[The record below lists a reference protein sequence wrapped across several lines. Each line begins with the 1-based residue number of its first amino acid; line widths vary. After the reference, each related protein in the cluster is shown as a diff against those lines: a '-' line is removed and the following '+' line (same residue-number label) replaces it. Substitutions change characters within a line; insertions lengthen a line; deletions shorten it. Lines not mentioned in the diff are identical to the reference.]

1 MSRVAASL
9 QYLVIY
15 NATLQPPEST
25 PEDDEDAQEQAQIVF
40 YTASERAVS
49 RDRML
54 RQVGLARA
62 LVSFTETFA
71 AGATCDNVHAQG
83 KRLIMVSPEPDYW
96 LHASVAVARTPRPAK
111 SKAGESS
118 SPSTQPMVYHEH
130 SVHDAALR
138 AHLLRGYEDFKLLHG
153 TFSSILA
160 QTNGRQ
166 TLERLL
172 ERFFTVWAWA
182 WDLESSETLREHLGV
197 SSHPLAKAL
206 SPTVEEYC
214 SQLPDELVGLVVTSS
229 HVVPTDSASRVPQSL
244 LRHLISLSPVP
255 TPTPVTKAA
264 STRRSRMSA
273 KAPGTAKSGG
283 TLGFFNTLHMPTM
296 SVGSMDVTKWN
307 WSGYLTFGAGSKNNS
322 TSTAA
327 AEKASRDE
335 PTSISVTTTNGETV
349 PLPPSDTLG
358 SRVEV
363 HSEIDTKSLS
373 DALNEDSVE
382 SPQDQRTT
390 DTTAD
395 TQPPVDDSPVPKTE
409 PASEAD
415 SLPDAVSEQQ
425 PESITD
431 PPVVPAVDTSA
442 PQPPPPPDDLVT
454 SPIEA
459 APPHVEF
466 SSFTAHLPEL
476 LDGTKSSALMRRRVY
491 HLNDHGFT
499 VAVILPA
506 TAQANGSPFAPAEQ
520 DDTAHLV
527 TRTSAL
533 LQELRLIVDREANA
547 SPSTSKPS
555 SAAQP
560 TQHLLALR
568 NGLTAQ
574 GSSGFASTS
583 PYLFECEHLID
594 VDAETEEVFSRTT
607 NPARWYVANRLTD
620 GELYLE
626 NARKEASLVD
636 VDDEVATLRRRYAA

>member
-118 SPSTQPMVYHEH
+118 SPSTQPMLYHEH
-130 SVHDAALR
+130 SVHDTALR

-182 WDLESSETLREHLGV
+182 WDVESSETLRDHLGV
-197 SSHPLAKAL
+197 PSHPLAKAL
-206 SPTVEEYC
+206 SPIVEEYC
-214 SQLPDELVGLVVTSS
+214 SQLPDELMALVVTSS
-229 HVVPTDSASRVPQSL
+229 HVVPTDSTSRVPQSL
-244 LRHLISLSPVP
+244 LRHLMSLSPVP

-273 KAPGTAKSGG
+273 KPPGAAKGGG
-283 TLGFFNTLHMPTM
+283 TLGFFNTLHMPSM
-296 SVGSMDVTKWN
+296 SVSSMDVTKWN
-307 WSGYLTFGAGSKNNS
+307 WSGYLTFGAGSKTNS
-322 TSTAA
+322 TSIA
-327 AEKASRDE
+327 AEKASQDK
-335 PTSISVTTTNGETV
+335 PQTSISVTTANGETL

-373 DALNEDSVE
+373 DALGEEAE
-382 SPQDQRTT
+382 SPQQDQQPT

-395 TQPPVDDSPVPKTE
+395 AQPPQDDT
-409 PASEAD
+409 PAPQTGPA
-415 SLPDAVSEQQ
+415 PDVVSTASDRQ
-425 PESITD
+425 PES
-431 PPVVPAVDTSA
+431 VSEASALPAVDTTGSPA
-442 PQPPPPPDDLVT
+442 PPPADDLVT
-454 SPIEA
+454 SPVET

-466 SSFTAHLPEL
+466 SSFTVHVPEL
-476 LDGTKSSALMRRRVY
+476 LDGTKSSALIRRRTY

-499 VAVILPA
+499 VAVIMPP
-506 TAQANGSPFAPAEQ
+506 TAQANGSPFARVEQ
-520 DDTAHLV
+520 EDVAHLV
-527 TRTSAL
+527 ARTSLL
-533 LQELRLIVDREANA
+533 LQELHLITDREANA
-547 SPSTSKPS
+547 LS
-555 SAAQP
+555 SASKSAGTAQP
-560 TQHLLALR
+560 TQHMLALR
-568 NGLTAQ
+568 NGLTVQ

-607 NPARWYVANRLTD
+607 NPARWYAAHRLAE

-636 VDDEVATLRRRYAA
+636 VDDEVATLRRRYAL